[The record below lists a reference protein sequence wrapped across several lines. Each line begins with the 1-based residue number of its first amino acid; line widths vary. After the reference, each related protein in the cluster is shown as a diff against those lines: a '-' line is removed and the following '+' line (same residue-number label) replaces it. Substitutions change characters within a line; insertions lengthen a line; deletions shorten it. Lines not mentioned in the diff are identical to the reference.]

1 MVTRLQRHL
10 TARDLD
16 DLPHEW
22 DTLYEL
28 IGGVLHLSRRP
39 SRRHQRIIATIVMEI
54 GPAVRAAGGDVL
66 PEPGV
71 VWEEDGE
78 DNVSP
83 DVAVVLSAERNQGAK
98 LSVCPEIVIEV
109 LSPGEENR
117 ERDLGAKRELYWRRG
132 AKEYWVLDPEERCL
146 IRLVRGDAGWI
157 EQRVPESGRVTTP
170 LLPGWPGASISALLA

>member
-1 MVTRLQRHL
+1 MVTRLHRRL
-10 TARDLD
+10 RARDLD

-28 IGGVLHLSRRP
+28 IGGVLYWSRRP

-71 VWEEDGE
+71 VWEEDGD

-83 DVAVVLSAERNQGAK
+83 DVAVVLSAQPQGAK
-98 LSVCPEIVIEV
+98 LGVCPEIVIEV
-109 LSPGEENR
+109 LSPGDENR

-132 AKEYWVLDPEERCL
+132 AKEYWVLDPEARCL
-146 IRLVRGDAGWI
+146 IRMVRGAAGWI
-157 EQRVPESGRVTTP
+157 EERLLESERVSTP
-170 LLPGWPGASISALLA
+170 LLPGWPGVGVAVLLA